1 MDILLAEDDRVTS
14 LRLQRALEK
23 MGYAVQVASDG
34 AEAWEIVKRGT
45 VSILVSDWMM
55 PQIDGPELCRRIRVR
70 RDTSYTYLILLTA
83 RDSREDRIEGLE
95 AGADDFLSK
104 PVDTSELVARLN
116 VARRILGMHDQLRN
130 HASELVKLHS
140 ALERQNAL
148 LTERAATD
156 GLTGLNNRR
165 MFDEAILS
173 AVAFSARHDQ
183 PLTVVMVDVD
193 QFKAY
198 NDEFG
203 HPSGDDVLRSIADVL
218 KSGCRVH
225 DVVARY
231 GGEEFALIFPAT
243 GACSSVAVCER
254 LRLAIFG
261 RRWSNRPVS
270 ASFGVTTTGHPAVD
284 ASRLV
289 WEADKA
295 LYHSKARGRNR
306 VTHFSDMILALEPE
320 KSPSKFTRL
329 LTNEHLSK

>member
-1 MDILLAEDDRVTS
+1 MDILLAEGDHVTA

-23 MGYAVQVASDG
+23 MGYSVQVADDG
-34 AEAWEIVKRGT
+34 DEAWEVIKSGN
-45 VSILVSDWMM
+45 VSILVSDWVM
-55 PQIDGPELCRRIRVR
+55 PHIDGPELCRKIRAR

-104 PVDTSELVARLN
+104 PVDTSELVARLK

-130 HASELVKLHS
+130 HASELAILHS

-148 LTERAATD
+148 LAERASTD

-173 AVAFSARHDQ
+173 AVAFSERHEQ

-193 QFKAY
+193 EFKAY
-198 NDEFG
+198 NDALG
-203 HPSGDDVLRSIADVL
+203 HPSGDDILRSIADVL
-218 KSGCRVH
+218 KSRCRVH

-231 GGEEFALIFPAT
+231 GGEEFALILPAT

-254 LRLAIFG
+254 LRLAING

-270 ASFGVTTTGHPAVD
+270 ASFGVATTGHPNAD
-284 ASRLV
+284 ASRLI

-306 VTHFSDMILALEPE
+306 VTHFSDMIQALEPE
-320 KSPSKFTRL
+320 KSQEEFTL
-329 LTNEHLSK
+329 YLSEDHINK